1 MDAVEES
8 VPQSSEAPAQTHEKP
23 LAKSKKK
30 RSRPRELDES
40 LDRGSLTPLHTRRV
54 IQITVEEGSETKG
67 NRSNLTSSDSAKLNM
82 QEKTDSN
89 QIDQTKETTRDWRKV
104 KIWGNVKSNNGTPA
118 FQEKAHPFKHN
129 ESHIGVQPSE
139 FERLHKHDPCN
150 FFLRMLGK
158 TTPGVGHSTLNQILN
173 ATNDYIS
180 VTLNDE
186 SKICPPTR
194 KIGGKPEG
202 ECFIGSVIPA
212 RGYVTGGELVSF
224 LGIQFIM
231 GYHRLP
237 KLHLFWEQQPDSGL
251 FDDLG
256 IIQQT
261 MTRERYKFISKHI
274 TCGSPSS
281 SPVDIE
287 EEHQDPDNLVQ
298 MSKILPLIELLNC
311 RFQECRHPPKWQSID
326 ESMINFKD
334 HSTSNSILM
343 QSMKNNLL
351 RRKFTMLSRCDDR
364 GYTYQC
370 KIYHA
375 SRTEMSH
382 RNEAE
387 ENVVIDLCLPLAE
400 QGHIVAIGRF
410 LTSVDLMSKL
420 YNIGVNAVGMILS
433 NRANQPPMSTNAL
446 NLKPGKFVAKFGG
459 EPTSCRKGLFIYK
472 DTNKSIRLISN
483 YHGSDIIQVQKQR
496 DGTYKDEPCP
506 KAIDD
511 YLKNMGGVDTAN
523 QLRSHYERDPKANHN
538 WWNRLF
544 YSLMETTLVNSWIC
558 FNDLVSSNHYLIIT
572 HEVILFFFC

>member
-1 MDAVEES
+1 MDPVEES
-8 VPQSSEAPAQTHEKP
+8 VPQCSEAPAQTHEKP

-30 RSRPRELDES
+30 RSRPRELDGS

-82 QEKTDSN
+82 QEKKDSN

-364 GYTYQC
+364 GYTYQ
-370 KIYHA
+370 
-375 SRTEMSH
+375 
-382 RNEAE
+382 
-387 ENVVIDLCLPLAE
+387 
-400 QGHIVAIGRF
+400 
-410 LTSVDLMSKL
+410 
-420 YNIGVNAVGMILS
+420 
-433 NRANQPPMSTNAL
+433 
-446 NLKPGKFVAKFGG
+446 
-459 EPTSCRKGLFIYK
+459 
-472 DTNKSIRLISN
+472 
-483 YHGSDIIQVQKQR
+483 
-496 DGTYKDEPCP
+496 
-506 KAIDD
+506 
-511 YLKNMGGVDTAN
+511 
-523 QLRSHYERDPKANHN
+523 
-538 WWNRLF
+538 
-544 YSLMETTLVNSWIC
+544 
-558 FNDLVSSNHYLIIT
+558 
-572 HEVILFFFC
+572 